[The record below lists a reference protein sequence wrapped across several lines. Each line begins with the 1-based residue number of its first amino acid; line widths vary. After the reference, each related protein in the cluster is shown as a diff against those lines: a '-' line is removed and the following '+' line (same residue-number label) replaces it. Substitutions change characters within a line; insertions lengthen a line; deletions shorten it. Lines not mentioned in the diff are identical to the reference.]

1 MCTVE
6 IQHVIWQSNK
16 KTRVS
21 FEIYFIRTG
30 RDHTHIILCEFTWSV
45 FIQPTTAASSW
56 QLSQLLDRM
65 MNGDGWS
72 RLDPT
77 YVTWF
82 DYRLSLLLW
91 GARNKGCRTTACI
104 GVYRNMARPQSK
116 EKKKI

>member
-1 MCTVE
+1 
-6 IQHVIWQSNK
+6 
-16 KTRVS
+16 
-21 FEIYFIRTG
+21 
-30 RDHTHIILCEFTWSV
+30 
-45 FIQPTTAASSW
+45 
-56 QLSQLLDRM
+56 

-116 EKKKI
+116 EKKKMEGNKDDNLGRDEKKRVAKKNMNVKNRCKRCVVKKIHERIRINARMLFVQNGHMSR